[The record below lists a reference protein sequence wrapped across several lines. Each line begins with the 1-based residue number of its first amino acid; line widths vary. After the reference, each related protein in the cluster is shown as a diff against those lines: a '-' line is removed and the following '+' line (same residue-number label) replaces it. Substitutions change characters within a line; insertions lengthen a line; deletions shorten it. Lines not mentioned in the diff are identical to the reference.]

1 MNGGDSPR
9 LGKKSV
15 RSVDAGSERAF
26 GGTFAFSL
34 FLVSQRRW
42 KCFCKVK
49 YVQILSCFKIT
60 GQTIMINIAG
70 KTNQYPQ
77 FFDRLAI
84 TFVVSREDELN
95 GNDGVLRR
103 INIFHLFT

>member
-1 MNGGDSPR
+1 MEETPR
-9 LGKKSV
+9 
-15 RSVDAGSERAF
+15 DWERKVSGVSMLA
-26 GGTFAFSL
+26 ANVLLAALSL

-49 YVQILSCFKIT
+49 YVHILSCFKIT

-77 FFDRLAI
+77 FFDRLAT
-84 TFVVSREDELN
+84 TFVVSREDKFH
-95 GNDGVLRR
+95 GNDGILRR